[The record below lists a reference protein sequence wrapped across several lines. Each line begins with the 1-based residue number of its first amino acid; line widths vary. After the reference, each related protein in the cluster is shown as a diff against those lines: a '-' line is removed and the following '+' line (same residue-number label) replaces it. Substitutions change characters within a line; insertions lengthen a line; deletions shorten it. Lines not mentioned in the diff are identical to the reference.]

1 MIRLSHFGSCPV
13 SVAAVESYGLY
24 VHQVKYSLTH
34 GMIIPQVPCNIC
46 PIEVRVRF
54 FSYKEVKGGKKED
67 YPKPDKQPFIFSLKS
82 RRRTC
87 TRTLPTTPVPQFT
100 FPSLE
105 SWESR
110 KLHLVSVCQTWEE
123 LEYFWVSS
131 LPWPRS
137 LLLFKPYL
145 ADWD

>member
-1 MIRLSHFGSCPV
+1 M
-13 SVAAVESYGLY
+13 ESYGLY

-46 PIEVRVRF
+46 PIEVRVGF
-54 FSYKEVKGGKKED
+54 FSCKEVKGGKKED
-67 YPKPDKQPFIFSLKS
+67 TPTTIPNQTNNPLYFPS
-82 RRRTC
+82 RAEGQAQ
-87 TRTLPTTPVPQFT
+87 RTLPATLVPQFT

-105 SWESR
+105 SSESR